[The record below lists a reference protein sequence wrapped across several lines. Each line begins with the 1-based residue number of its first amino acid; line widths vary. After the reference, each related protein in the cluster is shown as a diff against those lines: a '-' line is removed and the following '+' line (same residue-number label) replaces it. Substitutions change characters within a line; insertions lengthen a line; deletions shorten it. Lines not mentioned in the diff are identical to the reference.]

1 MAKQEVKLNRK
12 VYGKVSYPKVVNTEF
27 SQLVQPSPTVVVEDP
42 LTVAEFFEEY
52 NRLFF
57 EIPQN
62 GQSGTHEELV
72 RRSSSYLGVT
82 GQSEETQAL
91 LDEINNLR
99 AQLLSAQ
106 QEIINLSLDI

>member
-1 MAKQEVKLNRK
+1 MAKQEVKLNKK
-12 VYGKVSYPKVVNTEF
+12 VYGKVTYPKVVDTEF
-27 SQLVQPSPTVVVEDP
+27 SQLVQPSPTITVEEP
-42 LTVAEFFEEY
+42 LTVTEFFEEY

-62 GQSGTHEELV
+62 GPTGTHEELV
-72 RRSSSYLGVT
+72 KRSSSYLGIT

-91 LDEINNLR
+91 LDEINSLR

-106 QEIINLSLDI
+106 QEIVNLSLDL